1 MGYAWLGRTMGIISD
16 KNNVLIFHIK
26 WSKTI
31 QYGERKLKIP
41 VTAIPGSLLCP
52 VRAYLNMIDLT
63 LKRRL

>member
-1 MGYAWLGRTMGIISD
+1 MLGREYISRIFIVKNIEFD
-16 KNNVLIFHIK
+16 NKNNVLIFHIK

-52 VRAYLNMIDLT
+52 VYKSNSLHLA
-63 LKRRL
+63 